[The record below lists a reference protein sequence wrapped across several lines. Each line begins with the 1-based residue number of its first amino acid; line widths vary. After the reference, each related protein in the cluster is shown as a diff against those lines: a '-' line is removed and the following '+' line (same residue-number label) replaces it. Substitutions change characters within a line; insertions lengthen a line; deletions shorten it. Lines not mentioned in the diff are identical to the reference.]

1 MNTVINN
8 GNYVKPQIID
18 AYVDKDNKELQ
29 TIGVEES
36 KVISPYTVNTIKDIM
51 KEVVERGTGRLA
63 KVKGL
68 EMGGKTGSTERIEVI
83 KSKDNNEEKKEYSD
97 GWFIGYFKAKD
108 KYYSAIVFV
117 KNIDKNTEG
126 GGNTAAPIF
135 KDVVEKV
142 IKYKGE

>member
-1 MNTVINN
+1 
-8 GNYVKPQIID
+8 
-18 AYVDKDNKELQ
+18 
-29 TIGVEES
+29 
-36 KVISPYTVNTIKDIM
+36 M